1 MPLARFPI
9 TARRVSDNTVSVAYG
24 ARHCGTH
31 TPSALR
37 PGRISDDLRVGFERA
52 VYPLRT
58 TAVATPGLIEVYPHP
73 APVELSRAPRRLPYK
88 IGRIRSYWPLLT
100 SLERR
105 AQLYCTWRD
114 IVSLLDQQIDGVAV
128 HLPELNEG
136 ASTAVM
142 KSFEDK
148 LDAIVCAWVAI
159 CCLEGKAVPFGD
171 EDSSIWIPTRTL

>member
-1 MPLARFPI
+1 
-9 TARRVSDNTVSVAYG
+9 
-24 ARHCGTH
+24 
-31 TPSALR
+31 LR

-52 VYPLRT
+52 GYPLRT
-58 TAVATPGLIEVYPHP
+58 TAVVTPALVEAYPHP
-73 APVELSRAPRRLPYK
+73 ALVELSREPRRLPYK

-105 AQLYCTWRD
+105 AQLNRTWRD

-128 HLPELNEG
+128 HLPEMTEG
-136 ASTAVM
+136 VSTADM

-159 CCLEGKAVPFGD
+159 CCLEDKAVPFGD
-171 EDSSIWIPTRTL
+171 EDSSIWIPTPTL